1 MTTAKE
7 KRAQDRLID
16 RAYSANCNGIAI
28 NMLDIPKVFAVGR
41 ARLEAGASYNELV
54 EAIKAFVAKIRVN

>member
-1 MTTAKE
+1 MASNKE

-28 NMLDIPKVFAVGR
+28 NMLDIPKVFAIGR
-41 ARLEAGASYNELV
+41 AALESGATYNELV
-54 EAIKAFVAKIRVN
+54 DRIKAFVATIRVN